1 MKTETINLFKLTE
14 SDDIYAI
21 GKELSTLRKA
31 KISTNEIEE
40 IALSFINE
48 LELSVQEIFDLN
60 KRHVYVA
67 KSIDAIHLFL
77 WSHLPDHPDIDRLPD
92 LISELGAYITLL
104 FKKTPG
110 QLLCWDE
117 TKKLFDYMSHTFDY
131 FERVFPDSNPYILF
145 FDNQATSFVS
155 EYISFTGKENAP
167 PLFVIPGVSKG
178 LCDYHTYS
186 VEAVIFHAF
195 AKALVMQFFNP
206 KTFIPSFVLDRFMD
220 MEIYEIHDYKP
231 RQQLDIVA
239 DALCMGF
246 MYDSPYHYADPF
258 IHVPAFRKQQYRD
271 LVELMLNKC

>member
-1 MKTETINLFKLTE
+1 MKPATINLFRLTE
-14 SDDIYAI
+14 SDDIYDI
-21 GKELSTLRKA
+21 GKDMSRLR
-31 KISTNEIEE
+31 NENIPADKKEE
-40 IALSFINE
+40 IALSFINK
-48 LELSVQEIFDLN
+48 LDLSVQEIFDLN

-67 KSIDAIHLFL
+67 RSIDAIHLFL

-104 FKKTPG
+104 FRKTPG
-110 QLLCWDE
+110 QLLCWDK
-117 TKKLFDYMSHTFDY
+117 TKELFDYMSHTFDY
-131 FERVFPDSNPYILF
+131 FERVFPDSDPYILF
-145 FDNQATSFVS
+145 FANQATSFVS
-155 EYISFTGKENAP
+155 EYISFTGKKNAP
-167 PLFVIPGVSKG
+167 PLFVIPGVSRG
-178 LCDYHTYS
+178 PCDYHTYS

-195 AKALVMQFFNP
+195 AKALVTRFFNP
-206 KTFIPSFVLDRFMD
+206 KTFIPSFVLDKFMD

-271 LVELMLNKC
+271 LVELMLSKC